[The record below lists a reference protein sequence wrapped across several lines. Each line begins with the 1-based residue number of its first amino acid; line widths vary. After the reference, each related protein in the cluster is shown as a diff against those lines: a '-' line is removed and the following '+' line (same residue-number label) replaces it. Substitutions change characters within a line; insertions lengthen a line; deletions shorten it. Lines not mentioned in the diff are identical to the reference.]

1 MRPMVSSLVLS
12 LALSLAAPALT
23 TAAQPTSYLIEIN
36 GSGSALAGQVTAA
49 GGTLVHLDP
58 EIGYASAISS
68 NPGFA
73 VNLAQSSGVAAVS
86 QDVMVQWTPTAQ
98 DVQAVSISTGRT
110 SLSSTNSSN
119 PNPAGAFFYGC
130 QWNLSKI
137 DAPTA
142 WAKGNFGSPNLKVAV
157 LDTGVDPFHIDL
169 AGKIDTAN
177 SISELTP
184 GSSPCGATDEG
195 TINDYNF
202 HGSFV
207 SGMITS
213 NSINIASVAPKAKVV
228 GVKVLNCSGS
238 GSFADVIAG
247 IGYAAKLPD
256 VVVINMSLTSGF
268 PRDAPGGAQLIKAL
282 DKAVNYATSRGK
294 LVVSAAGNA
303 ATDMDHDGNFIWVP
317 AQSGNGIG
325 IYATNNLDHLAS
337 YSNHGL
343 TGTWV
348 GAPGGDQPNAALP
361 LPGCTIPT
369 AFQSLVVS
377 VCSSFVCPGNDRYL
391 ARGGTSFATPMVAGV
406 AAVVD
411 AKAGGWL
418 PPVLL
423 KAILAGTADDLG
435 ARGPDNIFSFGR
447 VNLGRAVSFF

>member
-1 MRPMVSSLVLS
+1 MVSSLVLG
-12 LALSLAAPALT
+12 LGLILAAPAFA
-23 TAAQPTSYLIEIN
+23 TAPQPASYLIEIN

-73 VNLAQSSGVAAVS
+73 VNLTQSSGVTAVS
-86 QDVMVQWTPTAQ
+86 QDVLVQWVPTAQ
-98 DVQAVSISTGRT
+98 EAHLQNIGAIAGTARSSQAG
-110 SLSSTNSSN
+110 N
-119 PNPAGAFFYGC
+119 PNPAGAKLYAC
-130 QWNLSKI
+130 QWNLPKI
-137 DAPTA
+137 DAPAA
-142 WAKGNFGSPNLKVAV
+142 WARGNFGSANVKVAV

-177 SISELTP
+177 SVSELTP

-195 TINDYNF
+195 TIYDYNY

-207 SGMITS
+207 TGMITS
-213 NSINIASVAPKAKVV
+213 NSLGIAAVAPKANIV

-238 GSFADVIAG
+238 GNFADVIAG
-247 IGYAAKLPD
+247 IVYAAKLPD
-256 VVVINMSLTSGF
+256 VAVVNMSLTSGF
-268 PRDAPGGAQLIKAL
+268 PRDAPGGAQLIRAL
-282 DKAVNYATSRGK
+282 DKAVNFATSRGK
-294 LVVSAAGNA
+294 LVVSAAGNS

-348 GAPGGDQPNAALP
+348 GAPGGDLPNTVPP
-361 LPGCTIPT
+361 LPSCTRP
-369 AFQSLVVS
+369 AAEQSLVYS
-377 VCSSFVCPGNDRYL
+377 VCSSFSVHCSGNDQYL
-391 ARGGTSFATPMVAGV
+391 RTDGTSFATPMVAGV

-411 AKAGGWL
+411 AKLGGWL
-418 PPVLL
+418 PPFLL

-447 VNLGRAVSFF
+447 VSLGRAVSF

>member
-1 MRPMVSSLVLS
+1 MVSSLVLG
-12 LALSLAAPALT
+12 LGLILAAPAS
-23 TAAQPTSYLIEIN
+23 AAVPQPASYLIEIN

-58 EIGYASAISS
+58 EIGYASATSS
-68 NPGFA
+68 NPSFA
-73 VNLAQSSGVAAVS
+73 VNLTQSSGVSTVS
-86 QDVMVQWTPTAQ
+86 QDVLVQWTPTAQ
-98 DVQAVSISTGRT
+98 DVQALSISTGRT
-110 SLSSTNSSN
+110 SLSAADSAN
-119 PNPAGAFFYGC
+119 PNPAGAVLYAC
-130 QWNLSKI
+130 QWNLPKI
-137 DAPTA
+137 NAAAA
-142 WAKGNFGSPNLKVAV
+142 WAQGSFGSPNLKVAV
-157 LDTGVDPFHIDL
+157 LDTGVDPFHVDL

-177 SISELTP
+177 SVSELTP

-195 TINDYNF
+195 TINDYNY

-207 SGMITS
+207 TGMITS

-238 GSFADVIAG
+238 GNFADVIAG
-247 IGYAAKLPD
+247 IVYAAKVPD
-256 VVVINMSLTSGF
+256 VVVINLSLTSGF

-294 LVVSAAGNA
+294 LVVSAAGNS
-303 ATDMDHDGNFIWVP
+303 ATDMDHDGNFVWVP

-348 GAPGGDQPNAALP
+348 GAPGGDLPNTAPP
-361 LPGCTIPT
+361 LPGCGRPLPE
-369 AFQSLVVS
+369 QSLVYS
-377 VCSSFVCPGNDRYL
+377 VCSSFVCAGNGFYL
-391 ARGGTSFATPMVAGV
+391 ARGGTSYATPMVAGV
-406 AAVVD
+406 AEVVD
-411 AKAGGWL
+411 ARFGGWL

-423 KAILAGTADDLG
+423 KAILAATADDLG
-435 ARGPDNIFSFGR
+435 VRGPDNIFSFGR
-447 VNLGRAVSFF
+447 VNLGRAVSF